1 LIHELTRISTKVELV
16 QIRVNSWIAFFGGLM
31 LIRHATLE
39 DQAEWLRMRAALW
52 PHCPLADHHTEM
64 RAQLADAARY
74 AVFVVERDSGK
85 LGGFLEAS
93 LRQYADGCRT
103 SPVGYIEG
111 WYVDADLRQQGW
123 GGALVTAA
131 EHWAGA
137 QGCAE
142 MASDCELDND
152 VSFYAHLALGYEEV
166 DRAIQFRKLLIGK

>member
-1 LIHELTRISTKVELV
+1 
-16 QIRVNSWIAFFGGLM
+16 
-31 LIRHATLE
+31 
-39 DQAEWLRMRAALW
+39 MRSALW
-52 PHCPLADHHTEM
+52 PDCLLDDHHSEM
-64 RAQLADAARY
+64 QEQLDDPTRY
-74 AVFVVERDSGK
+74 AVFVVVRDDSR

-123 GGALVTAA
+123 GGELVKAA
-131 EHWAGA
+131 EQWAGA

-152 VSFYAHLALGYEEV
+152 VSFRAHRALGYEEV
-166 DRAIQFRKLLIGK
+166 DRAIQFRKSLVVS